1 MFVVLG
7 EQRVETSVFVV
18 IQVEFDISV
27 NDRNTASESADSMRK
42 YRRAHRNFVF

>member
-18 IQVEFDISV
+18 IQVEFDISF

-42 YRRAHRNFVF
+42 YSRAHRNFVF

>member
-18 IQVEFDISV
+18 IQVEFNISV
-27 NDRNTASESADSMRK
+27 DNNIASESANGMRK